1 MSSLFFTIIF
11 VGFSL
16 ILLWI
21 VFIEM
26 AAWHS

>member
-16 ILLWI
+16 ILLWN

-26 AAWHS
+26 AGWHS